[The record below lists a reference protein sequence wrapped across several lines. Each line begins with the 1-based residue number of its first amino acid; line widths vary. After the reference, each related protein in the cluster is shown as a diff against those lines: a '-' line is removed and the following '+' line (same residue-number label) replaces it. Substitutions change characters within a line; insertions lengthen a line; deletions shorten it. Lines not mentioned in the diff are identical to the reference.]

1 MGTRRGVDHHQVP
14 RFLCSQAIML
24 AMQGIPA
31 VYIHSLTA
39 SPNDLDHV
47 EQTGRTRSIN
57 RRIWDKN
64 ELEYLLGNP
73 VTHQAEVF
81 TTLTRMIR
89 IRRDQKAFNPD
100 TRQDVIKINTD
111 LFILKRTS
119 TDGEQ
124 RIYAISNVTER
135 ILRLPL
141 ASLGFLENGLKDIL
155 ALESTTIDEELVL
168 YPYQTVWLTQA

>member
-1 MGTRRGVDHHQVP
+1 M
-14 RFLCSQAIML
+14 
-24 AMQGIPA
+24 
-31 VYIHSLTA
+31 
-39 SPNDLDHV
+39 
-47 EQTGRTRSIN
+47 
-57 RRIWDKN
+57 
-64 ELEYLLGNP
+64 
-73 VTHQAEVF
+73 
-81 TTLTRMIR
+81 
-89 IRRDQKAFNPD
+89 
-100 TRQDVIKINTD
+100 IKINTD

-124 RIYAISNVTER
+124 RIYTISNVTER